1 MQRRIMIAGV
11 LTIMFLGAVS
21 GVTLAQEDEIIAGGK
36 KKYMRYCA
44 YCHGSEGKGDGD
56 MSALLVIPPADLTQI
71 STKNKGI
78 FPFWHVYQMID
89 GRKEIKGHGDRT
101 MPIWGYIFQAEE
113 DPSDDS
119 QQIDVVRGRI
129 WQLVYYLE
137 SIQKK

>member
-1 MQRRIMIAGV
+1 MKRDRIIVGV
-11 LTIMFLGAVS
+11 LAAVLLGV
-21 GVTLAQEDEIIAGGK
+21 VPDLTLAQEDEIIAGGK

-113 DPSDDS
+113 DPSDYP
-119 QQIDVVRGRI
+119 QIRGSTR
-129 WQLVYYLE
+129 
-137 SIQKK
+137 SSA